1 MFQIDLKSHKS
12 IQEQISDNF
21 MELIVAGILKPD
33 EKLPSVRELSKM
45 LTVNPNTVQKAYTKL
60 EEKGY
65 VYVVKGKGSFV
76 SNLENL
82 AVDMREVNKIKKLL
96 KEDIN
101 KLYYTGISKNSAK
114 EIVDDIF
121 DERGEWEWL
130 RYQVLLKALIVKKE
144 F

>member
-121 DERGEWEWL
+121 DERGEWE
-130 RYQVLLKALIVKKE
+130 
-144 F
+144 

>member
-12 IQEQISDNF
+12 IQEQISDSF

-121 DERGEWEWL
+121 DERGEWE
-130 RYQVLLKALIVKKE
+130 
-144 F
+144 

>member
-65 VYVVKGKGSFV
+65 VYVLKGKGSFV

-114 EIVDDIF
+114 EIVDNIF
-121 DERGEWEWL
+121 DERGEWE
-130 RYQVLLKALIVKKE
+130 
-144 F
+144 

>member
-114 EIVDDIF
+114 EIVDNIF
-121 DERGEWEWL
+121 DERGEWE
-130 RYQVLLKALIVKKE
+130 
-144 F
+144 

>member
-82 AVDMREVNKIKKLL
+82 AVDMREVNKIKKLI

-114 EIVDDIF
+114 EIVDNIF
-121 DERGEWEWL
+121 DERGEWE
-130 RYQVLLKALIVKKE
+130 
-144 F
+144 